1 MTALTNQTLIRVLR
15 AGNPHRP
22 SSLDARRWEIL
33 RDGMTVG
40 QFIFQHNLAGPLDV
54 GGLGDRWHAVRY
66 LRYMVERG
74 GFIELPG
81 VIFATRVPRGP
92 RGQLPL
98 SSDLMAFTVGV
109 EFECVMPATM
119 SSRVILTQHLV
130 ERGIETRYLNSFA
143 DHSTHPVW
151 TVAGDHSLPRFT
163 GAEVKSPILRGQE
176 GIEAVARM
184 ATTLKDLGCRTTI
197 RCGLHVHV
205 GVQDEGVDFFRNLLR
220 AYYLNA
226 SHIDRLVPRS
236 RRYNRFAKQ
245 VSVIGLTDAMTK
257 EEILRRFGGDKFVKV
272 NLSNYATRGTVEFRQ
287 GGGGGKPDAQKTVY
301 WVKFLLR
308 LCNAARAGRGTQRA
322 NSLEE
327 FLTAIG
333 CTEDERSY
341 LLRRA
346 ATLAPITVTV
356 RATA

>member
-1 MTALTNQTLIRVLR
+1 VTALRDETLIRVLR
-15 AGNPHRP
+15 EANPHRP
-22 SSLDARRWEIL
+22 GSLDRRRWDLI

-40 QFIFQHNLAGPLDV
+40 QFITVHNLAGPLEV

-81 VIFATRVPRGP
+81 VTFATRVPRGP

-98 SSDLMAFTVGV
+98 SSDLMAFTIGI
-109 EFECVMPATM
+109 EFECIMPDGIGGRPGLAEALTA
-119 SSRVILTQHLV
+119 RGLETQHL
-130 ERGIETRYLNSFA
+130 NSNA

-151 TVAGDHSLPRFT
+151 TAAGDQSLPRLT
-163 GAEVKSPILRGQE
+163 GVEVKSPILRGQN
-176 GIEAVARM
+176 GMQQIAQM
-184 ATTLKDLGCRTTI
+184 ATDLKRLGCRI
-197 RCGLHVHV
+197 SKRCGLHVHV
-205 GVQDEGVDFFRNLLR
+205 GIGDENADFFRNLLR
-220 AYYLNA
+220 AYYNNA
-226 SHIDRLVPRS
+226 HLIDRLLPAS
-236 RRYNRFAKQ
+236 RRHNRFCAQ
-245 VSVIGLTDAMTK
+245 VFVRSLTDEMSK
-257 EEILRRFGGDKFVKV
+257 EEILRHFGRSKFVKV

-287 GGGGGKPDAQKTVY
+287 GDGWLDAAKTTY

-308 LCNAARAGRGTQRA
+308 LCNAARAGRGTERA

-333 CTEDERSY
+333 CTDDERSY

-346 ATLAPITVTV
+346 QTLAPVQTRGV
-356 RATA
+356 A